1 MNQFITDAQSK
12 TIYNLQMQYD
22 FVSEPYPKLQSQE
35 NSPNTILVT
44 CRHPRFHINNYGF
57 SRWVLGISPEGYVT
71 GRESSK
77 SDTKHK

>member
-1 MNQFITDAQSK
+1 MNQFITDAQIK

-35 NSPNTILVT
+35 NNPNTILVT
-44 CRHPRFHINNYGF
+44 CKHPRLNNYGF
-57 SRWVLGISPEGYVT
+57 TLWVLGISPDGNVT